1 MVRLQRAFC
10 FFFSARLGTSHT
22 HKSKSEMHVLVAQVH
37 FPACSAAGGGWT
49 DYNAFHEAEPA
60 VDEKWVLQ
68 AFIWSHE
75 RLHWPAILDDENLE
89 PDGPLSSSRL

>member
-1 MVRLQRAFC
+1 MSASAGAVSVTGAGRRL
-10 FFFSARLGTSHT
+10 LGRSSTGFLGSIC
-22 HKSKSEMHVLVAQVH
+22 E
-37 FPACSAAGGGWT
+37 
-49 DYNAFHEAEPA
+49 EAEPA